1 MPRCDGPRLDGP
13 SLDGPRLDGPRLD
26 GRRRDGRRRGWAFLP
41 LLLALTM
48 VAAAC
53 GDSDDDPDTAG
64 QSGGSGELRP
74 TFAADSTM
82 AKLQAKGKIV
92 LGTKFDQPGLGQK
105 NPLTNAV
112 EGFDVEIAKIVA
124 AAIFGG
130 SVSAANSKIEFKET
144 TSPNREVFLE
154 NGTVDIVVA
163 TYTINDARKQR
174 IDFAGPYYVAA
185 QDILVRADDNS
196 IRSANDLAGKRV
208 CSVRNSTP
216 AQRIRTMVPS
226 AELVEFDTY
235 SLCKDELLANRT
247 DAVTTDDAIL
257 IGFASENPRALKVV
271 GNRFSTEPYG
281 IGFAKLP
288 GGQPDESFRTF
299 LNDVLE
305 KSYQDGSWKIAFDS
319 TLGKSG
325 VTAPQPPAVDRYAA
339 GAAVTTTT
347 SAP

>member
-1 MPRCDGPRLDGP
+1 MRTRAWRLVP
-13 SLDGPRLDGPRLD
+13 V
-26 GRRRDGRRRGWAFLP
+26 
-41 LLLALTM
+41 LLVLAL
-48 VAAAC
+48 AATAC
-53 GDSDDDPDTAG
+53 GDDDDPSVGGGQASDTTVG
-64 QSGGSGELRP
+64 RP
-74 TFAADSTM
+74 TFPADSTM
-82 AKLQAKGKIV
+82 GKIQAKGRIV

-105 NPLTNAV
+105 NPLTNEV

-130 SVSAANSKIEFKET
+130 RPTDATRYIEFKET
-144 TSPNREVFLE
+144 TSPNREAFLE
-154 NGTVDIVVA
+154 NGTVDIVIA

-174 IDFAGPYYVAA
+174 VDFAGPYYVAA

-196 IRSANDLAGKRV
+196 IRQASDLAGKRV

-216 AQRIRTMVPS
+216 AQRVRQMVPQ
-226 AELVEFDTY
+226 AQLIEFDTY
-235 SLCKDELLANRT
+235 SLCKDELLANRA

-281 IGFAKLP
+281 IGIAKP
-288 GGQPDESFRTF
+288 GGQPDDAFRSF

-305 KSYQDGSWKIAFDS
+305 RSYRDGTWKAAFDS

-325 VTAPQPPAVDRYAA
+325 VPAPQPPPVDRYSSTAA
-339 GAAVTTTT
+339 AATT
-347 SAP
+347 STTATPTTSTTSTSRP

>member
-1 MPRCDGPRLDGP
+1 MRKRAW
-13 SLDGPRLDGPRLD
+13 SLVPIVLV
-26 GRRRDGRRRGWAFLP
+26 
-41 LLLALTM
+41 LAL
-48 VAAAC
+48 VATAC
-53 GDSDDDPDTAG
+53 GDDDDEPAVGGG
-64 QSGGSGELRP
+64 QSSDTTLARP
-74 TFAADSTM
+74 TFASDSTM
-82 AKLQAKGKIV
+82 ARIQAKGKIV

-105 NPLTNAV
+105 NPLTNEV

-124 AAIFGG
+124 ASIFGG
-130 SVSAANSKIEFKET
+130 RPADAARYIEFKET
-144 TSPNREVFLE
+144 TTPNREAFLE

-196 IRSANDLAGKRV
+196 IRQASDLAGKRV

-216 AQRIRTMVPS
+216 ARRVREMVPE
-226 AELVEFDTY
+226 AQLIEFDTY
-235 SLCKDELLANRT
+235 SLCKDELLANRA

-257 IGFASENPRALKVV
+257 IGFASENPRQLKVV

-281 IGFAKLP
+281 IGIAKP
-288 GGQPDESFRTF
+288 GGQPDDAFRNF

-305 KSYQDGSWKIAFDS
+305 RSYQDGTWKAAFDS

-325 VTAPQPPAVDRYAA
+325 VTAPQPPPVDRYSSSAA
-339 GAAVTTTT
+339 APTTT
-347 SAP
+347 STTTSPTTSTTTSTTTP